1 MVLKHLNLKDV
12 EKIRLVLSTYQDG
25 GGMLPSKDGLTL
37 PGWRDF
43 ERTIALVLN
52 GKAQENKAVFDV
64 LVPIPRKP
72 LAMIGIACKMRGELD
87 LLKRTGRVAFELS
100 NSAGKFWGWLQ
111 KGGLTSKTYFRNPK
125 LVGRRLLKLVESWHL
140 AVSTRRG
147 GAVELDKSFYLVLSW
162 NRKGWYQLHQFKVD
176 LPKPDTLRWY
186 FPTKRCLR
194 GDDQNGTLFEWYGE
208 SGGQLKYY
216 PLSKKAVWRSPQFQ
230 LEPIKNAKQG
240 LLAKAAAYFP
250 EAWKQ
255 AQ

>member
-1 MVLKHLNLKDV
+1 MGLKRLSVKDV
-12 EKIRLVLSTYQDG
+12 EKIRLILSIYQDG
-25 GGMLPSKDGLTL
+25 AGMLPSKDGLTL

-43 ERTIALVLN
+43 ERTVALVLN

-72 LAMIGIACKMRGELD
+72 TMIGIACKMRRELD
-87 LLKRTGRVAFELS
+87 RLKRTGRVAFELS
-100 NSAGKFWGWLQ
+100 NSAGMFWDQLR
-111 KGGLTSKTYFRNPK
+111 KDGLTSKTYFKKPE
-125 LVGRRLLKLVESWHL
+125 LVGCRLLNLVESWHL

-162 NRKGWYQLHQFKVD
+162 NREGWYQLHQFKLD
-176 LPKPDTLRWY
+176 LPKPDALRWY

-194 GDDQNGTLFEWYGE
+194 GDDQDGTLFEWYGE

-240 LLAKAAAYFP
+240 MLAKVTTYFP
-250 EAWKQ
+250 EAWEKVQ
-255 AQ
+255 